1 MSTIRSLMQDW
12 TFTQVGG
19 GQGTEID
26 EWLAAS
32 QFPTTVHVELLK
44 AKRIPDP
51 VCLIINH
58 INLSYFAVFGSQ

>member
-1 MSTIRSLMQDW
+1 MSTIRSLTQDW
-12 TFTQVGG
+12 SFNQVGG
-19 GQGTEID
+19 GQGTKNT

-51 VCLIINH
+51 VCPIIN
-58 INLSYFAVFGSQ
+58 IKANLS